1 MNSREKAKFIAQTL
15 DKKLAEDI
23 VLLNVSGITSITDYY
38 VIATAKNTT
47 HSKSLCDEIEEK
59 LSKKGISARNIE
71 GYQSAMWILMDFQ
84 DVIIHIFYYET
95 RKFYDLERLWSDAE
109 RVPFVNDNI

>member
-1 MNSREKAKFIAQTL
+1 MNSKEKAKFIARIL

-23 VLLNVSGITSITDYY
+23 VLLNVSNITSITDYY
-38 VIATAKNTT
+38 VIATAKNTP
-47 HSKSLCDEIEEK
+47 HSKALCDEIEEK
-59 LSKKGISARNIE
+59 LSQKDVKAKNIE

-84 DVIIHIFYYET
+84 DVIIHIFYEET

-109 RVPFVNDNI
+109 RVPFINDNI